1 MRRTFQ
7 VILFVAVVV
16 AVIGCKEKK
25 SSDVII
31 TKKVETP
38 KPQGPIR
45 MQDYTQTKDVQ
56 WLGKNYQIEVRRVAD
71 DSLKM
76 VKDESGQQFVDNRIL
91 LRVIRADASVFFSS
105 GFTKASFEH
114 YLNDDYRRTGI
125 LEGFVFDKVEGNNLL
140 FAASVCHPQTDEY
153 IPLVVTLNNLGQ
165 VAIRVD
171 DNLDT
176 YGDGSTGA
184 DDDDI

>member
-1 MRRTFQ
+1 M
-7 VILFVAVVV
+7 
-16 AVIGCKEKK
+16 
-25 SSDVII
+25 
-31 TKKVETP
+31 
-38 KPQGPIR
+38 
-45 MQDYTQTKDVQ
+45 
-56 WLGKNYQIEVRRVAD
+56 
-71 DSLKM
+71 
-76 VKDESGQQFVDNRIL
+76 
-91 LRVIRADASVFFSS
+91 
-105 GFTKASFEH
+105 
-114 YLNDDYRRTGI
+114 
-125 LEGFVFDKVEGNNLL
+125 FDKVEGNNLL